1 MSEKQP
7 LTHADR
13 DDLIARGVKVSEVF
27 HARAGS
33 HEALATFTGEPN
45 PLQTR

>member
-7 LTHADR
+7 LAHAAS
-13 DDLIARGVKVSEVF
+13 DDLNARGVKVSEVF

-33 HEALATFTGEPN
+33 HEALATSPAN
-45 PLQTR
+45 QTR